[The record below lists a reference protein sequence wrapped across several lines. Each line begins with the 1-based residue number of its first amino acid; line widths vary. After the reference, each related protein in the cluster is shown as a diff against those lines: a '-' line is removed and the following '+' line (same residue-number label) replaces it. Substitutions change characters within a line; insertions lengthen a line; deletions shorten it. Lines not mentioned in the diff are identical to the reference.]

1 MNVMNRSGQPYF
13 LTCQCILS
21 VLVPVPLT
29 TCDRGRQYHHL
40 SQVMWVGV
48 IGYVISEIDVL
59 FASQFLLINP
69 CVEETFTFDL
79 CIHVNNELMEKV
91 PAPQ

>member
-1 MNVMNRSGQPYF
+1 MCLG
-13 LTCQCILS
+13 L
-21 VLVPVPLT
+21 PVTEEGSITIFPKS
-29 TCDRGRQYHHL
+29 C
-40 SQVMWVGV
+40 VGD
-48 IGYVISEIDVL
+48 IGYGISEMDVL